1 MRLLLTFANSDRK
14 QVRLLGPL
22 DQDWAAKNGGYM
34 RYIKLFSILFFL
46 SSSFSLPA
54 YAESPFL
61 VSSQQLID
69 LKERQGVLFKQP
81 NGPFA
86 AMLFNEFAQGIHI
99 GIIYHQQ
106 MGVPVD
112 GNWWISYRFW
122 QEKPWNADIT
132 SFAWD
137 ESGKYLYIGT
147 SEVYGDGGLF
157 KLDLYKKTFVKLYP
171 KPKVDLEPALSTEI
185 IELNQ
190 TNGKLKVKL
199 ILVDETTKIV
209 VIPIE

>member
-1 MRLLLTFANSDRK
+1 MSA
-14 QVRLLGPL
+14 
-22 DQDWAAKNGGYM
+22 
-34 RYIKLFSILFFL
+34 LFFL
-46 SSSFSLPA
+46 LYFFTLPA
-54 YAESPFL
+54 YAESSFL
-61 VSSQQLID
+61 VSSQQLRD
-69 LKERQGVLFKQP
+69 LKERQGVIFKQP

-99 GIIYHQQ
+99 GIIYYQQ
-106 MGVPVD
+106 MGDPVD
-112 GNWWISYRFW
+112 GNWWISNRFW

-171 KPKVDLEPALSTEI
+171 KPKADLEPALSTEI

-199 ILVDETTKIV
+199 TLVDETTKIV
-209 VIPIE
+209 VIPTE

>member
-1 MRLLLTFANSDRK
+1 L
-14 QVRLLGPL
+14 
-22 DQDWAAKNGGYM
+22 

-54 YAESPFL
+54 FAESSTL
-61 VSSQQLID
+61 VSFQQLSE
-69 LKERQGVLFKQP
+69 LKERQGVLVKQP

-99 GIIYHQQ
+99 GIIYYQQ
-106 MGVPVD
+106 MGNPVD
-112 GNWWISYRFW
+112 GKWWISNRFW

-137 ESGKYLYIGT
+137 VSGKYLYIGT

-157 KLDLYKKTFVKLYP
+157 KLDLFKKSFIKLYP
-171 KPKVDLEPALSTEI
+171 KPETEIEPILSTEI

-190 TNGKLKVKL
+190 TNSKLKINVT
-199 ILVDETTKIV
+199 IVDETTKIIL
-209 VIPIE
+209 IPTE